1 MKNEV
6 DVTGVTQLSRYTIHL
21 KKSIVP
27 GTVQI
32 QSPRQIKPKLSE
44 SQSQSL
50 LVINAISPLQ
60 MTAKTP
66 TRTT

>member
-6 DVTGVTQLSRYTIHL
+6 DVTRVTQLSRYTIHL

-32 QSPRQIKPKLSE
+32 QSPRQ
-44 SQSQSL
+44 
-50 LVINAISPLQ
+50 
-60 MTAKTP
+60 
-66 TRTT
+66 